1 MTDSFQFI
9 DVRRKANQLMVERPG
24 EYFNLE
30 WMGKVQINQCGKFN
44 KKIHAC
50 CIVKFS
56 FAPQKNL
63 YSFNF
68 CMYIFETGLERWH
81 IYKLFRA
88 ASGAGSWFEKSLLAP
103 SSHCLLYS
111 HADPVPSNM
120 ESLQPQAGC
129 DQRSFIPSI
138 QSYTCPPTSNL
149 SQVSTV
155 LLAYPTG

>member
-9 DVRRKANQLMVERPG
+9 DVRRKANQLLVERPG

-30 WMGKVQINQCGKFN
+30 WMGKAQINQCGKFN

-56 FAPQKNL
+56 FAPQNNL

-81 IYKLFRA
+81 IYKLFRNKVT
-88 ASGAGSWFEKSLLAP
+88 GAFLQEIWLLSLLFHREILHHQSLIILVIYDTNKAP
-103 SSHCLLYS
+103 GWPWWCICKS
-111 HADPVPSNM
+111 
-120 ESLQPQAGC
+120 
-129 DQRSFIPSI
+129 
-138 QSYTCPPTSNL
+138 
-149 SQVSTV
+149 
-155 LLAYPTG
+155 